1 MMRSTNTKRM
11 AAATR
16 KIHAICGSMM
26 KDMTEAKMNMTGA
39 RTSMRMLIW
48 KDICTLVISVVR
60 RVMSEDVEKRSI
72 LANEKVW
79 ILSYASCLRLA
90 AKPALASEASLPPR
104 TPLASDTSPNTNMMP
119 P

>member
-1 MMRSTNTKRM
+1 MMSSTSTKRM

-16 KIHAICGSMM
+16 KIQAMPGSMIKAM
-26 KDMTEAKMNMTGA
+26 MEAKMNMTGA
-39 RTSMRMLIW
+39 RTSIRMLIW

-60 RVMSEDVEKRSI
+60 RVMSEDVENRSM

-90 AKPALASEASLPPR
+90 ANPALASEASFPPR
-104 TPLASDTSPNTNMMP
+104 TPLASDTSPSTNMMP